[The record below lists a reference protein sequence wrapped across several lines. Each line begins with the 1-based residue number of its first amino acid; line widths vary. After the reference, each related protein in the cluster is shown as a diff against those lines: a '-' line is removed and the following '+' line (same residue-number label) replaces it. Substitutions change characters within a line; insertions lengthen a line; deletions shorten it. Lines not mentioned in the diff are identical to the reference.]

1 MAPRIEAR
9 VFAMGTGE
17 NERKCMQEEEERK
30 GDNQKCPD
38 YIGKNLWGKGSP
50 ASGLKIQGWGQVM
63 PDRV

>member
-1 MAPRIEAR
+1 
-9 VFAMGTGE
+9 
-17 NERKCMQEEEERK
+17 MQEEEEGDRGGGGGERK

>member
-1 MAPRIEAR
+1 
-9 VFAMGTGE
+9 MGTGE
-17 NERKCMQEEEERK
+17 NERKCMQEEEEGDRGGGGGERK